1 MTAQAATRKVPTYCY
16 QCVAGPDLLT
26 VKVQGGVATEV
37 EPNFCAAAV
46 HPGGGKVCVK
56 AYGLIQK
63 TYNPNR
69 VLTPMKSMVRDIEQ
83 TCRDLLL
90 QHLDPSE
97 DSVGTRVEIDHL
109 AASLMGMPVTLEVEI
124 SAVNKRAVT
133 FTVTGSDGIDTICR
147 AVHNRFVVDKAGTE
161 QRLAE
166 KAKKAGLA

>member
-1 MTAQAATRKVPTYCY
+1 MKPTLQPGVKHTAKLEVTRDRTIDFMGEKARVYATPS
-16 QCVAGPDLLT
+16 L
-26 VKVQGGVATEV
+26 
-37 EPNFCAAAV
+37 
-46 HPGGGKVCVK
+46 
-56 AYGLIQK
+56 
-63 TYNPNR
+63 
-69 VLTPMKSMVRDIEQ
+69 VRDIEQ

>member
-1 MTAQAATRKVPTYCY
+1 MKATLQPGVKHTAKLEVTRDRTIDFMGEKARVYATPS
-16 QCVAGPDLLT
+16 L
-26 VKVQGGVATEV
+26 
-37 EPNFCAAAV
+37 
-46 HPGGGKVCVK
+46 
-56 AYGLIQK
+56 
-63 TYNPNR
+63 
-69 VLTPMKSMVRDIEQ
+69 VRDIEQ

-90 QHLDPSE
+90 QHLDATE